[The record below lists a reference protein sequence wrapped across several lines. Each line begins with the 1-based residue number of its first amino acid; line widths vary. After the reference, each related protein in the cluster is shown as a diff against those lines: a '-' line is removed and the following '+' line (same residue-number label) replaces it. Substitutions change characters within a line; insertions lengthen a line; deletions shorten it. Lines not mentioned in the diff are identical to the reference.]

1 VGAVAVTRVGFIGLG
16 IMGSRMA
23 TNLARGGF
31 EVTVWNRTTA
41 TAQAWAAEHGGTVA
55 PSPAALA
62 ANAELVFTMVVDG
75 PQVREILLGPDG
87 VAEGAAGDLLCVDC
101 TTIGQQAALRIG
113 AELHERGLR
122 LLDAPVTGSLPGARD
137 GTLLIMVGG
146 EAADLEQA
154 RGALEAMGKTILHV
168 GPLGAGQAIKV
179 ISNCVAAANAA
190 TLAEALVAGRAAGV
204 DLDALV
210 AVMDGG
216 AAASRMLS
224 LKQEPMRTHDFTPLF
239 RLAHMIKDV
248 ELCLAASP
256 VPFPTAE
263 HALAEM
269 REAERLG
276 HADDDFSALLA
287 AVEQSTGVRLA

>member
-1 VGAVAVTRVGFIGLG
+1 
-16 IMGSRMA
+16 
-23 TNLARGGF
+23 
-31 EVTVWNRTTA
+31 
-41 TAQAWAAEHGGTVA
+41 
-55 PSPAALA
+55 
-62 ANAELVFTMVVDG
+62 MVVDG

-101 TTIGQQAALRIG
+101 TTIGQQAALQIG